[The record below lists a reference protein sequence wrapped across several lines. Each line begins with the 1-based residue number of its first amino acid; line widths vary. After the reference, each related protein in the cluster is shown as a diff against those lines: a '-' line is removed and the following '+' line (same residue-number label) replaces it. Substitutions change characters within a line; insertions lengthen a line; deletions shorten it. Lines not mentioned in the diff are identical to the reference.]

1 LVAPPQLCFTR
12 IWVHKPDTQYFAFV
26 RNSQCS
32 FHFLVVAHVYSGAV
46 YTYKHCVY
54 IVSSPSWF

>member
-32 FHFLVVAHVYSGAV
+32 FHFLSG
-46 YTYKHCVY
+46 
-54 IVSSPSWF
+54 S